1 MMPSSAAWRFTDPD
15 EYAGSI
21 RAGTVET
28 TVTER
33 GNFAAELIRID
44 FHRLWM
50 QRFSENLP
58 RVLHSAN
65 QPGRA
70 AITFRAQPGPTMLH
84 SGIEMP
90 VGYITRHSIGDEY
103 YQRSSGP
110 VCFGTMSLPMEDIDS
125 IGTMAGR
132 DLMPPRNTLMAVAP
146 RDEMG
151 QLQRLHAAAGH
162 LADTT
167 PEIIANPDAARGLE
181 QLLLEALVDCLGDGR
196 VGEDRV
202 AQRHHELIMRR
213 FHRLLT
219 QNPGRPLYIPE
230 ICKAIGVSERTLRV
244 CCQEQLGI
252 GPKHYLLLRRL
263 HLVRRAL
270 REAAPQARTV
280 TDIATRYGF
289 WQFGLF
295 ARHYRSLF
303 GEVPS
308 ATLNRPS
315 S

>member
-1 MMPSSAAWRFTDPD
+1 MPANRWISYTRAGQAIALFGRMLEREPGHIRPGNLLIVGATNNGKTAIAERFLRDHPQHPSEDGEHEVFPVLLVQMPPAPTVGRLYAA
-15 EYAGSI
+15 I
-21 RAGTVET
+21 RAGLGVP
-28 TVTER
+28 
-33 GNFAAELIRID
+33 GAL
-44 FHRLWM
+44 H
-50 QRFSENLP
+50 P
-58 RVLHSAN
+58 R
-65 QPGRA
+65 
-70 AITFRAQPGPTMLH
+70 
-84 SGIEMP
+84 
-90 VGYITRHSIGDEY
+90 
-103 YQRSSGP
+103 
-110 VCFGTMSLPMEDIDS
+110 
-125 IGTMAGR
+125 
-132 DLMPPRNTLMAVAP
+132 
-146 RDEMG
+146 
-151 QLQRLHAAAGH
+151 
-162 LADTT
+162 TT

-196 VGEDRV
+196 IGEDRV

-244 CCQEQLGI
+244 CCQEQFGI
-252 GPKHYLLLRRL
+252 GPKHFLPLRRL

-270 REAAPQARTV
+270 REAASPPRTV
-280 TDIATRYGF
+280 TDIATCYGF
-289 WQFGLF
+289 WQFGLI